1 MTSSPAR
8 GVLPRRAIPHRCVRA
23 ARAVLGGTAGLMW
36 LALPV
41 MTINNGTA
49 VAAAPR
55 SGPGPAAAPTAAAAA
70 PGQDETSGAD
80 LVLPL
85 AAVGAVAVGA
95 GYGYVRRTRRARTR
109 TTPGGGHDEPAEA
122 RGLDEPLETEERAR
136 RSLVMADDCVRTS
149 REELAFAEARFGGA
163 AVAPFAAAV
172 REAGTELAAAFAVRL
187 VSGDRTAPT
196 APTAPTDP
204 DGLRQARAGV
214 IGRCEEAGRVLDAA
228 AGDFDALRGL
238 DRGVGG
244 AVRVAETRFR
254 ALTGR
259 TAAAESVLA
268 GLARRYAPSASDQV
282 TGHAEQ
288 ARDRL
293 MFATVHLNQAR
304 QSADRDERDAAI
316 AHLRAAEGAVAQAA
330 VFLDGI
336 ERLAAAL
343 DEAAALVPAALSGAE
358 AERAAARTG
367 PADVPADVPAGETRS
382 RVLHLDGVLASV
394 RQELASGRPYG
405 PLDALRRIVAAA
417 TPLGTGRT
425 GVLSAAALLVAR
437 STVAGAADFVTTHRG
452 AVGPEARTAL
462 AEAERLLAVSG
473 ATADLLSAD
482 TLARAAR
489 ERAEQDVRVHGNPC
503 ADADVDAI
511 GSPTGGPGFSGTPGA
526 AGAVLGGILLG
537 PSPTAPPASFG
548 GPRTR
553 ARHVGGRSS

>member
-1 MTSSPAR
+1 
-8 GVLPRRAIPHRCVRA
+8 
-23 ARAVLGGTAGLMW
+23 
-36 LALPV
+36 

-55 SGPGPAAAPTAAAAA
+55 SGPVPAATATAA

-109 TTPGGGHDEPAEA
+109 TTPGGGHGEPAEA
-122 RGLDEPLETEERAR
+122 RGLDESPEAEERAR

-149 REELAFAEARFGGA
+149 HEELAFAEARFGGA

-172 REAGTELAAAFAVRL
+172 REAGTELAAAFALRRPH
-187 VSGDRTAPT
+187 GDQTAPT
-196 APTAPTDP
+196 AATAATDP
-204 DGLRQARAGV
+204 AGPPQVWAGV
-214 IGRCEEAGRVLDAA
+214 IGHCEEAGRVLDAA
-228 AGDFDALRGL
+228 AGDFDGLRGL

-244 AVRVAETRFR
+244 AVQVAETRFR
-254 ALTGR
+254 ELAGR
-259 TAAAESVLA
+259 TAAAESVRA
-268 GLARRYAPSASDQV
+268 GLAHRYVPSASDQV

-288 ARDRL
+288 AKDRL

-304 QSADRDERDAAI
+304 QAADRDERSAAI

-358 AERAAARTG
+358 AEQAAEAGTALPG
-367 PADVPADVPAGETRS
+367 VPAGETRS

-394 RQELASGRPYG
+394 RQASGRPYD

-417 TPLGTGRT
+417 APLGAGRT

-437 STVAGAADFVTTHRG
+437 SAVAAAADVVTTHRG
-452 AVGPEARTAL
+452 AVGPEARTTL
-462 AEAERLLAVSG
+462 AEAERLLAAPGSTVG
-473 ATADLLSAD
+473 LLSAD
-482 TLARAAR
+482 ALARAAR
-489 ERAEQDVRVHGNPC
+489 DRAEQDVRVHGNPC
-503 ADADVDAI
+503 ADGDVDAI
-511 GSPTGGPGFSGTPGA
+511 GGPPGGRGTSGTPATPGTAGA

-553 ARHVGGRSS
+553 ARHGGGRSS

>member
-1 MTSSPAR
+1 M
-8 GVLPRRAIPHRCVRA
+8 
-23 ARAVLGGTAGLMW
+23 LGSVAGLVW

-55 SGPGPAAAPTAAAAA
+55 SGPGPAATATAA

-109 TTPGGGHDEPAEA
+109 TTPGGGHGEPAEA
-122 RGLDEPLETEERAR
+122 RGLDELPEAEERAR

-172 REAGTELAAAFAVRL
+172 REAGTELAAAFALRRPH
-187 VSGDRTAPT
+187 GDRTAAT
-196 APTAPTDP
+196 AATAATDP
-204 DGLRQARAGV
+204 AGPPQVWAGV
-214 IGRCEEAGRVLDAA
+214 IGHCEEAGRVLDAA
-228 AGDFDALRGL
+228 AGDFDDLRGL

-244 AVRVAETRFR
+244 AVQVAETRFR
-254 ALTGR
+254 ELAGR
-259 TAAAESVLA
+259 TAAAESVRA
-268 GLARRYAPSASDQV
+268 GLAHRYAPSASDQV

-288 ARDRL
+288 AKDRL

-304 QSADRDERDAAI
+304 QAADRDERGAAI

-358 AERAAARTG
+358 AERAAEAGTALPG
-367 PADVPADVPAGETRS
+367 VPAGETRS

-394 RQELASGRPYG
+394 RQELASGRPYD

-417 TPLGTGRT
+417 APLGAGRT

-437 STVAGAADFVTTHRG
+437 SAVAAAADVVTTHRG
-452 AVGPEARTAL
+452 VVGPEARTTL
-462 AEAERLLAVSG
+462 AEAERLLAAPGSTVG
-473 ATADLLSAD
+473 LLSAD
-482 TLARAAR
+482 ALARAAR
-489 ERAEQDVRVHGNPC
+489 ERAEQDVRFHGNPC
-503 ADADVDAI
+503 ADTDVGAA
-511 GSPTGGPGFSGTPGA
+511 GTAGAAGA

-553 ARHVGGRSS
+553 ARHGGGRSS

>member
-1 MTSSPAR
+1 
-8 GVLPRRAIPHRCVRA
+8 
-23 ARAVLGGTAGLMW
+23 
-36 LALPV
+36 

-55 SGPGPAAAPTAAAAA
+55 SGPGPAAAPTAAA

-95 GYGYVRRTRRARTR
+95 GYGYVRHTRRARTR

-122 RGLDEPLETEERAR
+122 RGLDEPLEAEERAR
-136 RSLVMADDCVRTS
+136 RSLVVADDCVRTS

-187 VSGDRTAPT
+187 VSGDRTAPAAPT

-382 RVLHLDGVLASV
+382 RVLHLNGVLASV
-394 RQELASGRPYG
+394 RQVLASGRPYD
-405 PLDALRRIVAAA
+405 PLDALRRIIAAA
-417 TPLGTGRT
+417 TPLGAGRT

-489 ERAEQDVRVHGNPC
+489 ERAEQDVRVHGNHC

-511 GSPTGGPGFSGTPGA
+511 GSSTGGLGAAGT

-553 ARHVGGRSS
+553 ARHAGGRSS

>member
-1 MTSSPAR
+1 
-8 GVLPRRAIPHRCVRA
+8 
-23 ARAVLGGTAGLMW
+23 
-36 LALPV
+36 

-49 VAAAPR
+49 VAAPPH
-55 SGPGPAAAPTAAAAA
+55 SGPGPAAAPAAA

-122 RGLDEPLETEERAR
+122 RGRDGPPETEERAR
-136 RSLVMADDCVRTS
+136 RSLVTADDCVRTS

-172 REAGTELAAAFAVRL
+172 REAGAELAAAFALRRPRD
-187 VSGDRTAPT
+187 DRTAPN
-196 APTAPTDP
+196 ARTDP
-204 DGLRQARAGV
+204 AGLRQARAGV

-228 AGDFDALRGL
+228 AGGFDELRGL

-244 AVRVAETRFR
+244 AVEVAETRFR

-259 TAAAESVLA
+259 AAATEPVPA
-268 GLARRYAPSASDQV
+268 GLARRYAPSASGQV
-282 TGHAEQ
+282 AGHAEQ

-304 QSADRDERDAAI
+304 QAADRDERRAAV

-336 ERLAAAL
+336 EQLAAAL

-367 PADVPADVPAGETRS
+367 PAGVPAGETRA

-394 RQELASGRPYG
+394 RQELASGRPYD

-417 TPLGTGRT
+417 APLGAGRT

-437 STVAGAADFVTTHRG
+437 SAVAGAAGFVTTHRG
-452 AVGPEARTAL
+452 AVGPEARTTL
-462 AEAERLLAVSG
+462 AEAERLLAASG

-489 ERAEQDVRVHGNPC
+489 ERAEQDVRFHGNPC
-503 ADADVDAI
+503 ADADVDA
-511 GSPTGGPGFSGTPGA
+511 GGTAGT

-553 ARHVGGRSS
+553 ARHTGGRSS